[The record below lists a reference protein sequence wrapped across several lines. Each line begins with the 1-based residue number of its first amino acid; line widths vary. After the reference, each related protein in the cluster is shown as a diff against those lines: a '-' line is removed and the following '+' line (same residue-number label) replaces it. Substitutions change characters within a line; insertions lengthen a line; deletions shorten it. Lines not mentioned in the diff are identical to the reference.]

1 MPTPR
6 LISQIQE
13 PMDTLPKVPN
23 KQAFTAGIFWVLA
36 LLFAGLMTL
45 PFLAGA
51 PLSGAWALAFI
62 SIFLMVSSVVTA
74 LIFTSRARKMARLL
88 SSDTLLAR
96 WELDDEMLRVYV
108 SLQNEENAAKNKAVM
123 WIVGFFFAAITL
135 LFLFFLDKEEMGG
148 FALIMGAIFL
158 LVFGASRFF
167 PWYYRRRNL
176 KADRQILIGGKYA
189 YINGYFHN
197 WDYPLSGLTKVAILR
212 KPFYGLH
219 LAYYYTDRT
228 LRNTHELKI
237 PASADLDLQSLM
249 EQIRSVN

>member
-1 MPTPR
+1 
-6 LISQIQE
+6 
-13 PMDTLPKVPN
+13 MDTPPKVTN
-23 KQAFTAGIFWVLA
+23 KQAFSAGICWVLA
-36 LLFAGLMTL
+36 LLFAGLMVL
-45 PFLAGA
+45 PFVEGN

-62 SIFLMVSSVVTA
+62 SIFLMLSSVVTA
-74 LIFTSRARKMARLL
+74 FLFTGRARKMARLL

-96 WELDDEMLRVYV
+96 WELDDEMLRAYV
-108 SLQNEENAAKNKAVM
+108 ALQNEESAAKHKAIM

-176 KADRQILIGGKYA
+176 KADRQILLGAKYA

-197 WDYPLSGLTKVAILR
+197 WDYPLSGLSKVAVLR
-212 KPFYGLH
+212 QPFFGLH
-219 LAYYYTDRT
+219 LVYYYTDRT
-228 LRNTHELKI
+228 LRNTHVLKI
-237 PASADLDLQSLM
+237 PAPEGMDLQALVD
-249 EQIRSVN
+249 QIRAAN

>member
-1 MPTPR
+1 
-6 LISQIQE
+6 
-13 PMDTLPKVPN
+13 MDTPPKVAN
-23 KQAFTAGIFWVLA
+23 KQAFTAGICWVLA
-36 LLFAGLMTL
+36 LLFAGLMIL
-45 PFLAGA
+45 PFMEGN

-62 SIFLMVSSVVTA
+62 SIFLMLPSVVTA
-74 LIFTSRARKMARLL
+74 FLFTGRARKMARLL

-96 WELDDEMLRVYV
+96 WELDDEMLRAYV
-108 SLQNEENAAKNKAVM
+108 ALRNEESAAKHKAIM

-135 LFLFFLDKEEMGG
+135 LFLFFMDKEEMGG

-176 KADRQILIGGKYA
+176 KADRQILLGAKYA

-197 WDYPLSGLTKVAILR
+197 WDYPLSGLNKVDVLR
-212 KPFYGLH
+212 QPFFGLH
-219 LAYYYTDRT
+219 LVYYYTDRT

-237 PASADLDLQSLM
+237 PAPVDLDLQALVD
-249 EQIRSVN
+249 QIRAAN